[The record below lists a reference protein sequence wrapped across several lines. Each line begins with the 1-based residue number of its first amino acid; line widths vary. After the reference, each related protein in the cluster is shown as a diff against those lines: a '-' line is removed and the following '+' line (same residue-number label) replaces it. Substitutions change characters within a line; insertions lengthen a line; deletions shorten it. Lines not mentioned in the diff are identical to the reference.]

1 MAGSQEERPIHP
13 PTQEATA
20 VKPGRNAERVSS
32 EALAKEDTL
41 RRVPPKSNR
50 DHGCQAVGLHPDPAL
65 AARVEALQ
73 LLAEG
78 SSDRIM
84 VIGPDQ
90 NVIYA
95 NRAAWADAGPSGPS
109 PKPAKCYEAIL
120 HRSDPCSA
128 CSAKEVF
135 DTPNV
140 RAVSCATKGNGSVC
154 GMTQAFP
161 LLAGNGQAGAA
172 LVLLGEVPAS
182 GKAGESQLGRL
193 IGASAPMRQLFE
205 MIRLV
210 ADSQA
215 TVLLQGESGTGKELA
230 ARTIHELSYRR
241 DQPFIVV
248 DCGSLPET
256 LLESELFGHLK
267 GSFTGAH
274 ATKKGLFEEA
284 SDGTIFLDEIAD
296 TSPQFQAKLLRVL
309 QEGEIKPVGGN
320 RPIKVDVRV
329 ISATNKDLMALIKA
343 KAFREDLY
351 YRLAVLPLTLPPLR
365 DRREDIP
372 LLARH
377 FVAQSCRRHRK
388 PPLEV
393 PADVLRALTHRNWP
407 GNIREL
413 QHAVERAV
421 VTSEGP
427 ALTAGQ
433 FAAADEAPAPEEAC
447 LRSVART
454 AAQQAE
460 RTRIEQALQKTH
472 GNKAT
477 AARLLKISRANL
489 YNKLRDYRI
498 G

>member
-1 MAGSQEERPIHP
+1 MAGSHDKPPIHP
-13 PTQEATA
+13 
-20 VKPGRNAERVSS
+20 
-32 EALAKEDTL
+32 
-41 RRVPPKSNR
+41 
-50 DHGCQAVGLHPDPAL
+50 DPVL
-65 AARVEALQ
+65 AARLEALQ

-78 SSDRIM
+78 STDRIM
-84 VIGPDQ
+84 VIGTDQ
-90 NVIYA
+90 TVIYA
-95 NRAAWADAGPSGPS
+95 NRAAWAGAGQAGPPV
-109 PKPAKCYEAIL
+109 KPAKCYEAFL
-120 HRSDPCSA
+120 HQSDPCA
-128 CSAKEVF
+128 VCSAKEVF
-135 DTPNV
+135 DTPDV
-140 RAVSCATKGNGSVC
+140 RAVSCTTKGDSSAC
-154 GMTQAFP
+154 GMKQAFP
-161 LLAGNGQAGAA
+161 LMAGDRQAGAA
-172 LVLLGEVPAS
+172 LVLLGDVRTS
-182 GKAGESQLGRL
+182 GWAGGSRLGRL
-193 IGASAPMRQLFE
+193 IGAGAPMRQLFQ

-256 LLESELFGHLK
+256 LLESELFGHMK

-284 SDGTIFLDEIAD
+284 SGGTIFLDEIAD

-329 ISATNKDLMALIKA
+329 ISATNKELAALIRA

-372 LLARH
+372 LLVGH
-377 FVAQSCRRHRK
+377 FVSQSCRRHRK
-388 PPLEV
+388 PLLDV
-393 PADVLRALTHRNWP
+393 PADVLRALAHRDWP

-413 QHAVERAV
+413 QHAIERAV
-421 VTSEGP
+421 VTAEGP
-427 ALTAGQ
+427 ALAAGQ
-433 FAAADEAPAPEEAC
+433 FASADEAPVPEDAC
-447 LRSVART
+447 LRSIART

-460 RTRIEQALQKTH
+460 RVRIEQALQKTH
-472 GNKAT
+472 GNKAK

-489 YNKLRDYRI
+489 YNKLRDFKMS
-498 G
+498 